1 MIEER
6 GFGIDKGKSAK
17 EMEIFLKKKMYPFH
31 VCAYRFFLSDGKVIE
46 VRYLACKSCLVN
58 D

>member
-17 EMEIFLKKKMYPFH
+17 EMEIFLKKKCTLSTFVPTVSSFQM
-31 VCAYRFFLSDGKVIE
+31 AKSLRFGTWR
-46 VRYLACKSCLVN
+46 VRVV
-58 D
+58 